1 MIFASRGESN
11 RWVYIEVE
19 GSDHGSSA
27 WGCGC
32 CMHPCL
38 LQVCNNLN
46 CSAKFLD
53 STIFLLLI
61 LHVYTLAL

>member
-11 RWVYIEVE
+11 RWVYIEIEV
-19 GSDHGSSA
+19 SDHGSLA

-32 CMHPCL
+32 CMHPCS
-38 LQVCNNLN
+38 QVCKHPI

-53 STIFLLLI
+53 SIIFLLLI
-61 LHVYTLAL
+61 LDVYTLAL

>member
-1 MIFASRGESN
+1 MIFACSGESN
-11 RWVYIEVE
+11 RWVYVE
-19 GSDHGSSA
+19 MEESDHGSSA

-32 CMHPCL
+32 CL
-38 LQVCNNLN
+38 LQVCKNPN